1 MSGEETELD
10 KTLIE
15 AIGDP
20 LTHWFAIPPIMASN
34 LLRNESLKGSRGKAP
49 FA

>member
-1 MSGEETELD
+1 MEGESTELD

-20 LTHWFAIPPIMASN
+20 LTHPV
-34 LLRNESLKGSRGKAP
+34 RNAVDHGIET
-49 FA
+49 